1 MSQDRYDFNNKEIR
15 HEQMLAKYSIND
27 GYPMY
32 QQMPEEEKVTSLQQ
46 PPRGPGNQFQTVGR
60 EPRSAPPNF
69 TPELPGEQ
77 RQFSNQQGFSGGS
90 PEAFRGG
97 NQRNR
102 FRRCINR
109 FTFIWLFNGRSFWFY
124 PIFVQN
130 QLVFGFRWNGRNW
143 VNDTINMRR
152 ILHFQ
157 CF

>member
-1 MSQDRYDFNNKEIR
+1 MSQDRYDYNKEVTY
-15 HEQMLAKYSIND
+15 EQMLAKHSLNE
-27 GYPMY
+27 GFPMY
-32 QQMPEEEKVTSLQQ
+32 QQMQEEKVTSLQQ
-46 PPRGPGNQFQTVGR
+46 PPRGPGNQSQTVGR
-60 EPRSAPPNF
+60 EPRTAPPNF
-69 TPELPGEQ
+69 TPELPAEQ
-77 RQFSNQQGFSGGS
+77 RQFSNQPGYAS
-90 PEAFRGG
+90 PESFRGG
-97 NQRNR
+97 HQPRS

-152 ILHFQ
+152 IFHFQ